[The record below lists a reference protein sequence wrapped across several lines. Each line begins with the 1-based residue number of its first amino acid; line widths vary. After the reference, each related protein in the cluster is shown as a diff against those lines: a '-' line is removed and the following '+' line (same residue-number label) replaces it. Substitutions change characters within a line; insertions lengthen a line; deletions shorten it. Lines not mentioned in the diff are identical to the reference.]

1 MSQAGTTHHKFGE
14 GYSGNNPVPSVQSFR
29 KAHAEQ
35 AAAATTEPPSPP
47 PSDPDVN
54 TPTDGDT
61 SLDVDKDLPPKPAP
75 TPAANAED
83 GPQLASPP
91 PSATADNANA
101 NGTGST
107 DTANAGNGNGKDG
120 RFNAAPTNG
129 NGKPAEPGRKQGET
143 KKEVMD
149 KANANK
155 MKPTDRLKNNKA
167 ERTVRDPVTGL
178 DVVVKDAVFSSA
190 FFYSLFLT
198 LVFEFGLLTMIMIM
212 V

>member
-54 TPTDGDT
+54 SPTDGDT

-101 NGTGST
+101 NGTG
-107 DTANAGNGNGKDG
+107 DAANGKDG

-190 FFYSLFLT
+190 CFLY
-198 LVFEFGLLTMIMIM
+198 FCLLCLS
-212 V
+212 